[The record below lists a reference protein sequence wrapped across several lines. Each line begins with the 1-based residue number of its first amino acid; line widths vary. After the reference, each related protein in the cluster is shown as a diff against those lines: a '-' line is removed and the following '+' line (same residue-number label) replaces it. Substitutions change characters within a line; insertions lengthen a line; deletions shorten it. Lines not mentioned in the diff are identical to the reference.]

1 MAYRGN
7 AAYQLD
13 FEQQA
18 WEIPARG
25 LSVHEGGASVV
36 RPHVDPMA
44 DLFALVKAVIVLTA
58 MLFVL
63 GGARVALTAQTVSVL
78 KEVSVAEATLDS
90 AYDTRTELRVERS
103 ALSSADR
110 IQRIATENYG
120 MVYASEVE
128 TLVLPQAS
136 ETSADD
142 AQSGAAAGGVDSM
155 A

>member
-7 AAYQLD
+7 AAYQLE

-25 LSVHEGGASVV
+25 LSVHEGGTSVA

-44 DLFALVKAVIVLTA
+44 DLFTLVKAVIVLTA

-142 AQSGAAAGGVDSM
+142 AQSGTAAGGVDSM

>member
-25 LSVHEGGASVV
+25 LSVHEGGATSA

-44 DLFALVKAVIVLTA
+44 DLFMVAKAVIVLTV

-78 KEVSVAEATLDS
+78 KEVSVAEATLDG

-128 TLVLPQAS
+128 TLVLPQTS

-142 AQSGAAAGGVDSM
+142 AQSGAAAGNADSM

>member
-25 LSVHEGGASVV
+25 LSVHEGGATGA

-44 DLFALVKAVIVLTA
+44 DLFMVAKAVIVLTV

-78 KEVSVAEATLDS
+78 KEVSVAEATLDG

-128 TLVLPQAS
+128 TLVMPQDS

-142 AQSGAAAGGVDSM
+142 AQSGKVAGAVDSM

>member
-25 LSVHEGGASVV
+25 LSVHEGGATGA

-44 DLFALVKAVIVLTA
+44 DLFAVAKAVIVLTV
-58 MLFVL
+58 ML
-63 GGARVALTAQTVSVL
+63 ARVALTAQTVSVL
-78 KEVSVAEATLDS
+78 KEVSVAESTLAG

-142 AQSGAAAGGVDSM
+142 AQSGAVAGDVDSM

>member
-25 LSVHEGGASVV
+25 LSVHEGGAAGTRS
-36 RPHVDPMA
+36 HADPMA
-44 DLFALVKAVIVLTA
+44 DVFALAKAAIVLTA

-90 AYDTRTELRVERS
+90 AFDTRTELRVERS

-128 TLVLPQAS
+128 TISLPQDGG
-136 ETSADD
+136 TSADD
-142 AQSGAAAGGVDSM
+142 AQSAEVASDADSM